1 MNKLKL
7 LIADGSEDF
16 RMALADALR
25 GTYQVRHCA
34 DGDQARM
41 LLGSFRPDV
50 LVLDMMLVGMDG
62 ISLLHWAIGAGHCP
76 TVLATTRFVSD
87 YILESAERFG
97 ISYIMVKPCDIR
109 AVAARIGDLS
119 TRIHPPR
126 QPQADARTQVT
137 GLLLTLGVPV
147 KLRGY
152 AYLREAILVMARN
165 TGQSITK
172 ELYPAVA
179 EICGCASV
187 HVERS
192 IRSAIS
198 AAWEVR
204 DETVWKLYFPP
215 DGDEKIPRPTN
226 GAFIL
231 RMASC
236 LEPENQ

>member
-41 LLGSFRPDV
+41 LLGSFHPDV

-97 ISYIMVKPCDIR
+97 VAYIMVKPCDIR

-165 TGQSITK
+165 PGQSITK

-215 DGDEKIPRPTN
+215 DGDGKIPRPTN
-226 GAFIL
+226 GAFIQ
-231 RMASC
+231 RMAGC
-236 LEPENQ
+236 LEVEK